1 MKPGD
6 LVQIRKGVTGEGDVG
21 VVIGVR
27 VWDDTSGGYTYTVT
41 LNQVLFT
48 DGVRDVHPSN
58 LQKPDGRTRRRP

>member
-6 LVQIRKGVTGEGDVG
+6 LVQIRKGFLGQGDVG
-21 VVIGVR
+21 VVIGER
-27 VWDDTSGGYTYTVT
+27 LGHSSGGYTYTLT

-48 DGVRDVHPSN
+48 DGVRDVHPTN